1 MSEETA
7 PEEKLSELTEEQ
19 KLELKF
25 PGKKPVATD
34 ILKKRMQ
41 RGVKYFD
48 SGDYAMAKSEKK
60 GGPAAA
66 INRGNSGKPL
76 PLPLGVGKAIPTP
89 ENIPHPHRKTS
100 VPSKL
105 LETHDQPQVG
115 VTQL

>member
-1 MSEETA
+1 MSDETTV
-7 PEEKLSELTEEQ
+7 EEKPAELTEDQ
-19 KLELKF
+19 KFALKY
-25 PGKKPVATD
+25 PGRKPVATD

-66 INRGNSGKPL
+66 INRGKPM
-76 PLPLGVGKAIPTP
+76 PCMPLGVGKAIPTP
-89 ENIPHPHRKTS
+89 ENIPHRKTS

-105 LETHDQPQVG
+105 VEAHDQQQVG
-115 VTQL
+115 VMQ

>member
-1 MSEETA
+1 MIVVFA
-7 PEEKLSELTEEQ
+7 
-19 KLELKF
+19 LKF

-66 INRGNSGKPL
+66 INRGKPI

-89 ENIPHPHRKTS
+89 ENIPHRKTS

-105 LETHDQPQVG
+105 VEPHDQPQVG
-115 VTQL
+115 VTQ